1 MYNAS
6 KAAGRSLARTLAADL
21 VGRNIRVN
29 ALSPGATDTPIFER
43 LGLSDD
49 QLKALKAFSAEQIP
63 MKRLGRPEELAKA
76 ALFLASDDS
85 SYLLGAEIMVDGG
98 QGQL

>member
-1 MYNAS
+1 LPKGS
-6 KAAGRSLARTLAADL
+6 SR
-21 VGRNIRVN
+21 
-29 ALSPGATDTPIFER
+29 GATDKPIFER

-49 QLKALKAFSAEQIP
+49 QLKALKAFGAEQIP
-63 MKRLGRPEELAKA
+63 VKRLGGPEELPKA
-76 ALFLASDDS
+76 ALFLASNDS